1 MLPQNRM
8 KASGPDHRREHS
20 DFYTTTLAP
29 VHHGQRTLRI
39 HAVDVLMLTVLFLEM
54 GVLVRFLLAN

>member
-1 MLPQNRM
+1 M
-8 KASGPDHRREHS
+8 KSSDHIERRHES

-29 VHHGQRTLRI
+29 LQTGQRALRI
-39 HAVDVLMLTVLFLEM
+39 HAVDVLMMTVLFLEM